1 MSWFKNLVTDQ
12 LWEVSDLE
20 LTDRLRSNP
29 DYQEIGEPGKT
40 DPDPEPE
47 QKQPRKRK

>member
-20 LTDRLRSNP
+20 LADRLRSNP

-40 DPDPEPE
+40 DPEPE